1 MPKLTPRQAKKM
13 IKAKAGKNYSC
24 PQCCSKRIKHIIN
37 PDDITDTTLSEEIK
51 CKKCGWSKITTLNLV
66 KR

>member
-13 IKAKAGKNYSC
+13 IKANWGRNYSC
-24 PQCCSKRIKHIIN
+24 PQCCSKRLKLIIE
-37 PDDITDTTLSEEIK
+37 PEGITDTTITEETK
-51 CKKCGWSKITTLNLV
+51 CKECGWSKRTTLNLV